1 MSHFRALAAGLMLAG
16 IAWSQVDRARIVGT
30 VTDPSGA
37 VVAGA
42 SVTAISKETNE
53 SRSASSNANGQYE
66 IPDLPIGHYTV
77 SIAKAGFKTLQVE
90 NIQLFV
96 GETRTL
102 DAHLQLANLPS
113 QQVVVIAEATPLDRS
128 SPEASNV
135 IQSQEIRAIPLNG
148 RNWSGLVQ
156 LAPLA
161 TGSNTRSARF
171 AGRAPDDNN
180 LTLDGVDI
188 TGIQEHPQKAN
199 QNLTISTEAIA
210 EFHVQSTLF
219 TADSGGAAAGG
230 QINIVTKSGTNQF
243 HGALFEYLRNSE
255 VDARGPF
262 DPAVLPP
269 LHRNQFGGNL
279 GGPIRKDKTFFFA
292 SYEGL
297 RQAQSSTSIAFVPS
311 QLFRTQIA
319 QRSPA
324 LAPFAQDY
332 PKGTSPTSDPYVDQL
347 TAAPRTTYQ
356 ENSFMGRIDH
366 YFNERTS
373 MYGHFDLDDSPEHA
387 QDALLFDEQT
397 LERQT
402 NFALEL
408 QHSFSPSV
416 INEAKFGLNRSAFN
430 NPVISPSPYEIDS
443 PSFTSLVQRSSGDRE
458 IGTTFAG
465 IDTLSFVHGRQTFK
479 IGGELRRIRLN
490 QGVHEQD
497 IVSFASTQDF
507 LTNQVD
513 SFSFNSAEP
522 FVGFRRWYVFLYI
535 QDEIRLTPNLTINA
549 GLRHEY
555 YSVPT
560 EAHGRG
566 MVFDLYGCHG
576 FCPPGTPFYSPAPA
590 NLDPR
595 IGIAWSPAAL
605 HNKTVI
611 RTGFGVYHGDGQND
625 DLNAPLEDLETRFS
639 LNSAQIPNLSF
650 PVVNFFPLASVTSI
664 TPRALQRDRQDE
676 YEMAYGLSIQ
686 QQLPAQFVMQV
697 GYFGSEGRQVFQR
710 SYVNVIN
717 PATGKRFLPN
727 YGQIDI
733 KYNEGTSNYN
743 ALQVSLQRRFFQGW
757 LWNLQYA
764 WSHSLNEADVGGGEA
779 ASPQNVNCAMCDY
792 GNSPDDVRHH
802 LVIDSVYDLPF
813 GRGRQFGSAMPRW
826 IDAILGGWQLSGLA
840 SAHSGLPFS
849 VTVTRPASS
858 LPDGNNVDQ
867 RPDYLIGVPLIPIG
881 GQSIA
886 AWLNRGAFAVPAKG
900 TWGDLGRAAFFGPA
914 GWNLDAAIEKSFPI
928 TERARLSFRAEA
940 FNSLNH
946 PQYNN
951 PISNISNNAFGR
963 ITGAAA
969 ARQLQGAARIDF

>member
-1 MSHFRALAAGLMLAG
+1 M
-16 IAWSQVDRARIVGT
+16 
-30 VTDPSGA
+30 DPSGA
-37 VVAGA
+37 MVSGA
-42 SVTAISKETNE
+42 IVTATSIETNE
-53 SRSASSNANGQYE
+53 PHTVTTGSNGQYE

-77 SIAKAGFKTLQVE
+77 SIAKPGFKTLQME
-90 NIQLFV
+90 NVQLFA
-96 GETRTL
+96 GETRTI
-102 DAHLQLANLPS
+102 DAHLEIASLPS
-113 QQVVVIAEATPLDRS
+113 QRVTVTAEATPLDRT
-128 SPEASNV
+128 SPEAATV
-135 IQSQEIRAIPLNG
+135 VQSQEIREIPLNG
-148 RNWSGLVQ
+148 RSWSGLVQ
-156 LAPLA
+156 LAPMA
-161 TGSNTRSARF
+161 TGTDTRSARF

-243 HGALFEYLRNSE
+243 HGALFEYLRNST

-262 DPAVLPP
+262 DPSVLPP

-279 GGPIRKDKTFFFA
+279 GGPIRRDRTFFFF

-297 RQAQSSTSIAFVPS
+297 RQAQSNTSIAFVPS

-319 QRSPA
+319 QTAPVLS
-324 LAPFAQDY
+324 PFAQDF
-332 PKGTSPTSDPYVDQL
+332 PRGTSPTSDPYVDQL
-347 TAAPRTTYQ
+347 TSSPRTRYQ
-356 ENSFMGRIDH
+356 ENSYMGRVDH
-366 YFNERTS
+366 YFNDRTS
-373 MYGHFDLDDSPEHA
+373 MYAHFDFDDSPEHS
-387 QDALLFDEQT
+387 QDNLLFDEQT
-397 LERQT
+397 LERQI
-402 NFALEL
+402 NFALQL
-408 QHSFSPSV
+408 QHSFSPSIV
-416 INEAKFGLNRSAFN
+416 NEAKFGLNRSDFN
-430 NPVISPSPYEIDS
+430 DPVVSPAQYEIDS
-443 PSFTSLVQRSSGDRE
+443 PSFAALPQRSPGDRE

-465 IDTLSFVHGRQTFK
+465 IDTLSMVKGRHTIK

-497 IVSFASTQDF
+497 VVSFATTQGF

-535 QDEIRLTPNLTINA
+535 QDEIRLSPTLILNA

-595 IGIAWSPAAL
+595 IGLAWAPARFKS
-605 HNKTVI
+605 KTVF

-650 PVVNFFPLASVTSI
+650 PVSNFFPLASVTSI
-664 TPRALQRDRQDE
+664 TPRALQRDREDG
-676 YEMAYGLSIQ
+676 YEIAYGFSVQ
-686 QQLPAQFVMQV
+686 QQLPAQFVLQL
-697 GYFGSEGRQVFQR
+697 GYFGSEGRQLYLH
-710 SYVNVIN
+710 SYENVLD
-717 PATGKRFLPN
+717 PLTRTRPLPN

-743 ALQVSLQRRFFQGW
+743 AMQVSLQRRFFNGW

-764 WSHSLNEADVGGGEA
+764 WSHSLNEGGVGGGESA
-779 ASPQNVNCAMCDY
+779 FPEIVSCVQCNY
-792 GNSPDDVRHH
+792 GNSPDDLRHH
-802 LVIDSVYDLPF
+802 LVIDSVYELPY
-813 GRGRQFGSAMPRW
+813 GRGKRFGASAPGW
-826 IDAILGGWQLSGLA
+826 INAIFGGWRLSGLV
-840 SAHSGLPFS
+840 SAHSGPPFS
-849 VTVTRPASS
+849 VTVTRPAAN
-858 LPDGNNVDQ
+858 LPDGNNVAQ
-867 RPDYLIGVPLIPIG
+867 RPDYIPGVALIPSG

-886 AWLNRGAFAVPAKG
+886 AWLNRAAFAVPAKG
-900 TWGDLGRAAFFGPA
+900 KWGDLGRANFFGPA
-914 GWNLDAAIEKSFPI
+914 GWNMDAALEKSFPL
-928 TERARLSFRAEA
+928 TERARLSVRGEA
-940 FNSLNH
+940 FNALNH
-946 PQYNN
+946 PQFGN
-951 PISNISNNAFGR
+951 PISNISNSAFGR
-963 ITGAAA
+963 ITGAGA
-969 ARQLQGAARIDF
+969 ARQLQAAMRIDF